1 MANRR
6 TSNRAKHTRRSKEDM
21 YVEFYDKLVEFIR
34 KKHGIE
40 LIYTYRVASYKGW
53 HSKDDKTIQS
63 YYQVTTVGVPMADG
77 ETFTPNKYSTRYST
91 SDITSRLNEF
101 LRKKRQTQT
110 SSLDFNAKAK
120 YGLFCQIDGKN
131 LEKMA
136 RTPHK
141 LLCSLVVP
149 LALKNG
155 LLIFV
160 SSSSYV
166 KVINENTSIEEALIH
181 LDLNS

>member
-1 MANRR
+1 MK
-6 TSNRAKHTRRSKEDM
+6 SNKLHKHAYRSKEDM

-40 LIYTYRVASYKGW
+40 LIYTYGVASYKRLY
-53 HSKDDKTIQS
+53 SNDDKTLQS
-63 YYQVTTVGVPMADG
+63 YYQVTTVGIPMVDG
-77 ETFTPNKYSTRYST
+77 ETFKPNKYRRPRYST

-101 LRKKRQTQT
+101 LRKKRRIDI

-120 YGLFCQIDGKN
+120 YGLFYQIDSKN
-131 LEKMA
+131 LEKMT

-149 LALKNG
+149 SVLKNG

-160 SSSSYV
+160 SSSSCV
-166 KVINENTSIEEALIH
+166 KVINGNMSIEEALIH